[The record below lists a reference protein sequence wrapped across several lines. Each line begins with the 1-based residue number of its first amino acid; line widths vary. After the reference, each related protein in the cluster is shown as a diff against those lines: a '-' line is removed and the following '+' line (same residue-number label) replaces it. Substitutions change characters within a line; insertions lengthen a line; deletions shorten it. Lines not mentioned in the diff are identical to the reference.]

1 MCGSTSRPKKKIR
14 FYYRKKIQSDISSL
28 VKWSATSGM
37 NFNAKK
43 CQCMSFGRS
52 NSPKEYHIDGIRIP
66 ASPFFTDL
74 GVRVN
79 TSLNFQPHIDA
90 CVSKSFA
97 KLGVINKVFKNKN
110 SLTRL
115 YKAFVRPLTEYSC
128 VVWNPHTRKGINK
141 AESVQKRMC
150 RMLPN
155 VRLFPHY
162 RDQLAFLGLMSM
174 EARRLRYQLIT
185 IYKMY
190 IRA

>member
-1 MCGSTSRPKKKIR
+1 
-14 FYYRKKIQSDISSL
+14 
-28 VKWSATSGM
+28 
-37 NFNAKK
+37 
-43 CQCMSFGRS
+43 MSFGRS

-190 IRA
+190 KGMTSLKLEDFFDRNNLKKLEATAVL